1 MISCGER
8 WSRIGIAAISAL
20 MRSMLSL
27 VAVNGSALPAVR
39 VELDPLKL
47 FHYGVGL
54 EDIRSALA
62 SANANSP
69 KGSLANFP
77 PLARASLS

>member
-1 MISCGER
+1 VIVS
-8 WSRIGIAAISAL
+8 
-20 MRSMLSL
+20 
-27 VAVNGSALPAVR
+27 GSALPAVR
-39 VELDPLKL
+39 VALDPLKL

-69 KGSLANFP
+69 KGSVDIGAHRWQIYTNDQALHIDGISSSVAP
-77 PLARASLS
+77 GKHHSIL

>member
-1 MISCGER
+1 VRAQVGLITNPVTPAHYKKVR
-8 WSRIGIAAISAL
+8 R
-20 MRSMLSL
+20 R
-27 VAVNGSALPAVR
+27 AVR

-62 SANANSP
+62 SATVHCADRPEPNVGVAN
-69 KGSLANFP
+69 KYV
-77 PLARASLS
+77 ASEADSSVA